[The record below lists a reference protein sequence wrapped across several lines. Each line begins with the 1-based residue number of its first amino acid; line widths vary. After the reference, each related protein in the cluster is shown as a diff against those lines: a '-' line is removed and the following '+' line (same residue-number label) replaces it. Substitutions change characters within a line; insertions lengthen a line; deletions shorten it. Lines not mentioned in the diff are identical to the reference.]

1 MKYNIN
7 IKTLLCGSLAKGKAT
22 LSVALLLMAGGAS
35 FTSCTDWLDKDPE
48 SIIAEDEAF
57 KNYRNFQG
65 YIEEIYNLIPDKE
78 KVNYCTAWNFGD
90 DAVHNPEGYA
100 HMDHQVDLGNYR
112 NWWTNTQCWLKGG
125 YYNNRQQSLW
135 DNSWYCIR
143 KCNMGIEHIKSLV
156 GTDEERNLLLGQ
168 MYFFRAWWHFE
179 LMCYFGG
186 LPYIDKALEASDI
199 PELPRLSFQECADRC
214 AADFESAYNLLP
226 IDWDETL
233 AGMQT
238 SDKNDLRVNKFTALC
253 YLGKCYLWAGSPLM
267 KEFEKTKTGGT
278 AQLLG
283 ASSNGKTYDYDIEYC
298 KKAAEA
304 LGRALNMVA
313 KGTVKYKLAEY
324 KYSNIYDHVMDEKAQ
339 SCYSDIFYCVK
350 PRYTNW
356 DMPGSTEAIFRGAYP
371 GVNTANWNCAKI
383 FGPKVAKLVEH
394 DNIIHHPTANLIDQY
409 GMANGQPIY
418 LVRNGEYVLN
428 PASGWDPEH
437 PYKDRDPRFY
447 HDIVFDGFRY
457 VLNTEPLNEDQL
469 KLVYCDLYTGGA
481 MRSVDN
487 ASSTGYF
494 IQKLI
499 PHQCNF
505 GDKWYEWDY
514 AFQCYLP
521 YMRLADI
528 YLMYAEARTAIAT
541 GVTDL
546 KDKPAYCPTLS
557 AVDAINALR
566 DRVNSDDYPME
577 HVPANIMDTK
587 EHFMDEVRRERAVE
601 LSFEGFRWCD
611 LQRWLLLTE
620 PPYTVKYSH
629 EFERLE
635 WGKYDP
641 DKTFEE
647 NNLDKN
653 NKPITDLSLIT
664 YTWDWFKSHDPKD
677 AKVGNF
683 RKKELITRRLESK
696 HYWFPLP
703 DKDTYL
709 YKGFNQNPGW

>member
-1 MKYNIN
+1 MKYYNN
-7 IKTLLCGSLAKGKAT
+7 IKALLCGSL
-22 LSVALLLMAGGAS
+22 LFVAGVAS
-35 FTSCTDWLDKDPE
+35 LTSCSDWLDKDPE
-48 SIIAEDEAF
+48 AIVAEDEAF

-78 KVNYCTAWNFGD
+78 KCNYCTAWNFGD

-112 NWWTNTQCWLKGG
+112 NWLTNNQCWLMGNN
-125 YYNNRQQSLW
+125 YNGREQSLW
-135 DNSWYCIR
+135 NNSWYCIR
-143 KCNMGIEHIKSLV
+143 KCNMGIENIKSLV
-156 GTDEERNLLLGQ
+156 GTDEERDLLLGQ

-186 LPYIDKALEASDI
+186 FPYIDKAFDASDI

-214 AADFESAYNLLP
+214 AEDFERAYDLLP
-226 IDWDETL
+226 LDPAAWDETL

-238 SDKNDLRVNKFTALC
+238 IGKNDLRVNGFMALC

-267 KEFEKTKTGGT
+267 KEFEKTKNGGV

-283 ASSNGKTYDYDIEYC
+283 ASANGKTYDYDVEYC

-304 LGRALNMVA
+304 LGKALDLVNRGSV
-313 KGTVKYKLAEY
+313 TYKLAEY
-324 KYSNIYDHVMDEKAQ
+324 KYSDLYNHTKDDKAETN
-339 SCYSDIFYCVK
+339 YSDIFYTH
-350 PRYTNW
+350 RQSWLY
-356 DMPGSTEAIFRGAYP
+356 PGSCEAIFRGAYP
-371 GVNTANWNCAKI
+371 GVNAANWNCAKI
-383 FGPKVAKLVEH
+383 FGPKVAGLVAH
-394 DNIIHHPTANLIDQY
+394 DKIIHHPTANVIDQY

-447 HDIVFDGFRY
+447 HDIIFDGFHY
-457 VLNTEPLNEDQL
+457 VLSTDALNADQK
-469 KLVYCDLYTGGA
+469 KLEYCELYTGGA
-481 MRSVDN
+481 MRSIADG
-487 ASSTGYF
+487 SSTGYF

-499 PHQCNF
+499 PHQCNE
-505 GDKWYEWDY
+505 GDKWYDY
-514 AFQCYLP
+514 DHAFQSYLP

-528 YLMYAEARTAIAT
+528 YLMYAEARAAMASS
-541 GVTDL
+541 VSDL
-546 KDKPAYCPTLS
+546 SNKDYCMTLS
-557 AVDAINALR
+557 AIDAINALR

-577 HVPANIMDTK
+577 HVVANVRDTR
-587 EHFMDEVRRERAVE
+587 EHFIDEVRRERAVE

-620 PPYTVKYSH
+620 PPYTMKYSH

-635 WGKYDP
+635 
-641 DKTFEE
+641 TA
-647 NNLDKN
+647 
-653 NKPITDLSLIT
+653 
-664 YTWDWFKSHDPKD
+664 DWFKTHDPKD
-677 AKVGNF
+677 AHIGNF
-683 RKKELITRRLESK
+683 HKEELITRRFESK

-703 DKDTYL
+703 DKDIYL
-709 YKGFNQNPGW
+709 YEGYAQNPGW